1 MADWRELITSGL
13 QPEDPL
19 WLSPTT
25 AGPYDGARPWCNE
38 KGQYHGIRVLRHTRP
53 SPMLLCAFGAGLI
66 LEEASSRLIIWQH
79 LINIISSTLP
89 KSWRGTGLY
98 HVCQTARAEML
109 GRADHRELVH
119 LHRWRMTCPLVMIEN
134 EQARPMKAFPR
145 TSLVRASPPL
155 TSPAV
160 RLLVRLLL
168 LFLFSSLAFTPSAFC
183 SSKVPTDPWRLSST
197 ATPTPGPGTPGFN
210 ASASL
215 LVHDTDLPAVPD
227 QKAPGL
233 SSGSGAPCLK

>member
-1 MADWRELITSGL
+1 MRLRGWADFGRGILQADHLAASDKYYQWHAAQELEG
-13 QPEDPL
+13 D
-19 WLSPTT
+19 
-25 AGPYDGARPWCNE
+25 
-38 KGQYHGIRVLRHTRP
+38 K
-53 SPMLLCAFGAGLI
+53 
-66 LEEASSRLIIWQH
+66 
-79 LINIISSTLP
+79 
-89 KSWRGTGLY
+89 GLY

-134 EQARPMKAFPR
+134 EQTRPMKAFPR

-197 ATPTPGPGTPGFN
+197 ATPTPGPGAPGFN

-215 LVHDTDLPAVPD
+215 LVHDTYRPCQTRRHRDCLPAQVP
-227 QKAPGL
+227 PV
-233 SSGSGAPCLK
+233 

>member
-1 MADWRELITSGL
+1 
-13 QPEDPL
+13 
-19 WLSPTT
+19 
-25 AGPYDGARPWCNE
+25 
-38 KGQYHGIRVLRHTRP
+38 
-53 SPMLLCAFGAGLI
+53 
-66 LEEASSRLIIWQH
+66 
-79 LINIISSTLP
+79 
-89 KSWRGTGLY
+89 
-98 HVCQTARAEML
+98 ML

-197 ATPTPGPGTPGFN
+197 ATPTPGPGAPGFN

-215 LVHDTDLPAVPD
+215 LVHDTYRPCQTRRHRDCLLAQVPPVWSEWSD
-227 QKAPGL
+227 QRSAQKGACASLFPEERPRCGGKVRSISKSFWGPWKVGQRNRRKGKGARRWLSRPSAMPGRR
-233 SSGSGAPCLK
+233 